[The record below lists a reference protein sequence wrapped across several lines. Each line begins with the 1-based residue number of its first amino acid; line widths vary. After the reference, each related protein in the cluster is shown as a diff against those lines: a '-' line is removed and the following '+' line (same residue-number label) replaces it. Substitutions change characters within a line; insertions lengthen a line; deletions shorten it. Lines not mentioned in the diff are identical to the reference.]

1 MITKTIRIPEDLSR
15 KIKYRAKNEDIDESS
30 AIRQLIKLGLREYA
44 VDLYKNRRITLREA
58 AELADVSLR
67 EMLDILTEH
76 GIKGNIT
83 LKQQQKSIKHAEK
96 LV

>member
-15 KIKYRAKNEDIDESS
+15 KISYRAKNEDIDESS

-58 AELADVSLR
+58 AEVADVSLR
-67 EMLDILTEH
+67 EMLDILMEH
-76 GIKGNIT
+76 GIKGNVT